1 MSISANIKRLCRE
14 LNINQKELAKLA
26 TLPASTVSSALKE
39 GSDPRASTIKKM
51 AIALGV
57 SSDMVLFDD
66 EELGTNGDL
75 KILFREVERFE
86 NKEREQLKDM
96 LKMMIVHNK
105 SKELMRN

>member
-1 MSISANIKRLCRE
+1 MI
-14 LNINQKELAKLA
+14 
-26 TLPASTVSSALKE
+26 
-39 GSDPRASTIKKM
+39 
-51 AIALGV
+51 
-57 SSDMVLFDD
+57 LFND